1 VSLRRREPDA
11 PRPVRPTGRPH
22 WAGRIED
29 RFNAVLVASL
39 LRRGWE
45 PRVVGYTGYGRP
57 GWIRVLG
64 RVLVSRPG
72 QPQEDAGPPVGE
84 HAPVGEHLA
93 AAAVSALR
101 GWRSFVSAPVR
112 GTAVDVEVGGVRHRL
127 VSGRGGYLDARLPS
141 DLPAGEHVVT
151 MSVAAAGD
159 PAPEEV
165 AEVSEG
171 AEGVVD
177 EPALVVEVT
186 VVVVGDDQRLGVVSD
201 IDDTVMVTSL
211 PRPLIAAWNT
221 FVLHEQAR
229 RPVPG
234 MAQLLTAAAA
244 QAPGVPVVYL
254 STGAWNI
261 APVLTRF
268 MARHGFPAGPLL
280 LTDWGPTNT
289 GWFRSGSEHKRAA
302 LRRLREEL
310 PHLRWLL
317 VGDDGQ
323 HDPEIYTEFA
333 AEAPEAVRGI
343 AIRQLT
349 ATEQVLS
356 HGRPVPTSSPGAP
369 RRPPVPDVRAPDG
382 DGLSHQLRQAGLL

>member
-1 VSLRRREPDA
+1 MSPRRPSSDASRLEPS
-11 PRPVRPTGRPH
+11 GRPH
-22 WAGRIED
+22 WAGRLED
-29 RFNAVLVASL
+29 RVNALLVARL

-45 PRVVGYTGYGRP
+45 PRVVGFTGYGRP
-57 GWIRVLG
+57 GWVRVMG
-64 RVLVSRPG
+64 RVLLSRP
-72 QPQEDAGPPVGE
+72 PRPDDVDPHDAPI
-84 HAPVGEHLA
+84 GEHLA
-93 AAAVSALR
+93 AAAVSAIR
-101 GWRSFVSAPVR
+101 GWRSFLSAPVR
-112 GTAVDVEVGGVRHRL
+112 GTAVDVEVGGAHYRL
-127 VSGRGGYLDARLPS
+127 VSGRGGYLDARLPA
-141 DLPAGEHVVT
+141 DLPAGTHTIT
-151 MSVAAAGD
+151 MAVGAAAADG
-159 PAPEEV
+159 PAPGSPV
-165 AEVSEG
+165 PSAGPDAAE
-171 AEGVVD
+171 
-177 EPALVVEVT
+177 EPATAVEVP

-234 MAQLLTAAAA
+234 MAQLLTAAA
-244 QAPGVPVVYL
+244 QAPGTPVIYL

-261 APVLTRF
+261 APTLTRF

-289 GWFRSGSEHKRAA
+289 GWFRSGREHKRAA

-323 HDPEIYTEFA
+323 HDPEIYADFA
-333 AEAPEAVRGI
+333 AEEPDAVRGI

-356 HGRPVPTSSPGAP
+356 HGLPVPNATAQ
-369 RRPPVPDVRAPDG
+369 RRPPVLDVRAPDG